1 MRTNSK
7 KLILVIVIFVLTLC
21 SYNTK
26 AYAKTEEEFLIE
38 EIQNNENAVK
48 LWNYIIEKGGSELWA
63 ATTVGNSYQES
74 QLDTDLDSHGGYYFG
89 AFQIANEFKEDYL
102 EFCYIN
108 GYNSSSIIAQYEFMI
123 TEVRG
128 GRCLACD
135 CSQFCGLTTNEL
147 ETDTTYI
154 TDYRSAAAYFALGM
168 EGCVCWSG
176 VTEGVGKI
184 NDKDWHND
192 SCSSYHFENDTYGT
206 VCLQHL
212 EDRTYYTELTYRAF
226 HNDVEAESV
235 ENEDGYISQS
245 AQYTTTP
252 TTTDDEASTSDKEP
266 KNPIK
271 RLLMVWK
278 HDEDNTDIVG
288 SIDDDDDDTTK
299 ILDLNFL

>member
-7 KLILVIVIFVLTLC
+7 KLFLMIGIFVLAIF

-26 AYAKTEEEFLIE
+26 SYAMSEDEILIE
-38 EIQNNENAVK
+38 EIKNNENAVK
-48 LWNYIIEKGGSELWA
+48 LWDYIIDKGGSELWA

-89 AFQIANEFKEDYL
+89 AFQIANDFKDEYL

-108 GYNSSSIIAQYEFMI
+108 GYNSSSIIAQYEFMV

-135 CSQFCGLTTNEL
+135 CSQFCGLTTSEL
-147 ETDTTYI
+147 ETNTTYI
-154 TDYRSAAAYFALGM
+154 TDYKSAAAYFALGM

-226 HNDVEAESV
+226 HNDVDAESV

-278 HDEDNTDIVG
+278 HDEDDTDIVG